1 MNVSGAK
8 YMYESVQKKL
18 LCFYQNLSYTT
29 KTFQNV
35 LPRLI
40 IHKTFNIGYYIEM
53 IHHMCKQA

>member
-1 MNVSGAK
+1 
-8 YMYESVQKKL
+8 MYESVQKKL